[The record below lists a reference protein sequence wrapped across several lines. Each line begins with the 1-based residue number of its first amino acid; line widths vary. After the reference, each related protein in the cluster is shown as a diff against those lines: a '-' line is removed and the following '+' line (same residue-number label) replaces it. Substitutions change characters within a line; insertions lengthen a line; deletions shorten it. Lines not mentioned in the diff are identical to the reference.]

1 MAVPYLAGVATL
13 IWSYFPACSNDQI
26 RNVLLLSAKRMAP
39 SSSGCNRQ
47 VGWGLVQAQAAFSLL
62 DEYGCKAGGEST
74 IPRSR
79 GALGG
84 CKQPLPDLSLMQASA
99 NIEPSRPQALSGSWE
114 TILTEDFEKDLGKFS
129 RGSDVLYLADRF
141 ERSGVVMLKNGSENI
156 DASTIYTESITLSKP
171 FSAFR
176 VTMSIFGNG
185 YMASGDKKLCLD
197 FSTNDSADWRNSKCW
212 TGGRDFEVKR

>member
-39 SSSGCNRQ
+39 SGCNRQ

-62 DEYGCKAGGEST
+62 DDYGCKAGGDST

-79 GALGG
+79 GAVGG
-84 CKQPLPDLSLMQASA
+84 CKQPLPDSSSIPQAS
-99 NIEPSRPQALSGSWE
+99 SGPWE
-114 TILTEDFEKDLGKFS
+114 TILTEDFARSDMGEFS

-156 DASTIYTESITLSKP
+156 EASTIYTENITPSKP

-176 VTMSIFGNG
+176 VSMSIFGNG

-197 FSTNDSADWRNSKCW
+197 FSNNGSNWRNSKCW

>member
-39 SSSGCNRQ
+39 SGCNRQ
-47 VGWGLVQAQAAFSLL
+47 VGFGLVQANAAFSLL
-62 DEYGCKAGGEST
+62 DEYGCKAGGESM
-74 IPRSR
+74 IPKSR
-79 GALGG
+79 GAVGG

-99 NIEPSRPQALSGSWE
+99 KIELSQPQASSDQWE
-114 TILTEDFEKDLGKFS
+114 TILTEDFAKDLGKFS
-129 RGSDVLYLADRF
+129 RGSDALYLADRF
-141 ERSGVVMLKNGSENI
+141 ERLGVIMLKNGSENS
-156 DASTIYTESITLSKP
+156 DASIYTENISLDKP

-176 VTMSIFGNG
+176 VSVSIFGNG
-185 YMASGDKKLCLD
+185 NMALGDKKLCLD
-197 FSTNDSADWRNSKCW
+197 FSVNNSDWRRNKCW